1 MTASSHT
8 TYRQFKSPS
17 RIVVGFLFQSREVHK
32 QRLHNRE
39 VQLQYA
45 RQQLRESQ
53 SRERELR
60 KRLDEQAQ
68 RLQALEQ
75 EVSILR
81 DLPAQLPHDPKLPH
95 HSFGPKM
102 ISMCCNLA
110 LAVGFRAA
118 QKALKI
124 LWEFF
129 GLNDE
134 LPVFET
140 IRTWLMRIGVARLQF
155 NKAQMKDR
163 TAVWFADHSC
173 KVGTEKVLAILG
185 LRVEDQPPPGVPLKH
200 EDLVTLLVATG
211 ESWKR
216 EDVAQHYQA
225 LIEDI
230 GAPLAINSDEAVELQ
245 EPASALKNGDKP
257 VLVQTDPKHKLANI
271 LKSVIGG
278 DERFEKF
285 QKQLGQ
291 TRSAIQQTELSHFTP
306 PKQKTKAR
314 FMNLHST
321 LRWAAMVL
329 WHLSVPHSAARA
341 NIRRQRINSKLG
353 WLRSFRKDIARWN
366 RCLAVV
372 RTTLKFFNERGL
384 SAGSSRRLKMKLNQL
399 ELCAASRTVVNR
411 MLVFISES
419 EHNLKSLKRPG
430 LRVPMSTEVLESV
443 FGRYKQMEGQHSQG
457 GFTSLLASFAT
468 LLKPITAAEVKTSF
482 AAVSTKKMRAWVKDQ
497 IGRTLQSKK
506 NQAYA
511 EFKAATPAQQ

>member
-8 TYRQFKSPS
+8 TYQQFKSPL
-17 RIVVGFLFQSREVHK
+17 RVVVGFLFRSREIHK
-32 QRLHNRE
+32 QRRQFRE
-39 VQLQYA
+39 EQLQDA
-45 RQQLRESQ
+45 WRQLRESQ
-53 SRERELR
+53 SRERELQ

-75 EVSILR
+75 EAAILR
-81 DLPAQLPHDPKLPH
+81 DQPVPLPHDPKLPQ
-95 HSFGPKM
+95 HSFGAKM

-118 QKALKI
+118 QRALKI
-124 LWEFF
+124 LCEFF
-129 GLNDE
+129 GLKSK

-140 IRTWLMRIGVARLQF
+140 IRTWLMRIGVARMQF
-155 NKAQMKDR
+155 NKQQLKDG
-163 TAVWFADHSC
+163 TVVWFADHSC
-173 KVGTEKVLAILG
+173 KVGTEKTLAILG
-185 LRVEDQPPPGVPLKH
+185 LRVEDLPPPGEPLKH

-216 EDVAQHYQA
+216 EDVAQQYEA

-230 GAPLAINSDEAVELQ
+230 GPPLAINSDAAVELQ

-271 LKSVIGG
+271 IKSVMGG
-278 DERFEKF
+278 DERFEQF

-291 TRSAIQQTELSHFTP
+291 TRSAVQQTELSHFTP

-341 NIRRQRINSKLG
+341 NIPRQRMNDKLG

-372 RTTLKFFNERGL
+372 RTTLKFLNEQGL
-384 SAGSSRRLKMKLNQL
+384 SAGSGRRLKTKLNPL
-399 ELCAASRTVVNR
+399 ELCAASRTVVDR
-411 MLVFISES
+411 TLAFISES
-419 EHNLKSLKRPG
+419 DRNLKSLQQPG

-443 FGRYKQMEGQHSQG
+443 FGRYKQLEAQHSLG

-468 LLKPITAAEVKTSF
+468 LLKPITAAEVTESF
-482 AAVSTKKMRAWVKDQ
+482 AAVSTETMRSWVKDQ
-497 IGRTLQSKK
+497 LDHTLQSRK

-511 EFKAATPAQQ
+511 EFKAATPAQH

>member
-1 MTASSHT
+1 VAASSHT
-8 TYRQFKSPS
+8 TYQQFKSPL
-17 RIVVGFLFQSREVHK
+17 RVVVGFLFQSREVHK
-32 QRLHNRE
+32 ERLLNRE
-39 VQLQYA
+39 AELHFA

-75 EVSILR
+75 EVALLR
-81 DLPAQLPHDPKLPH
+81 DRPPQLPHDPKLPH
-95 HSFGPKM
+95 HSFGAKM

-110 LAVGFRAA
+110 MTVGFRAA
-118 QKALKI
+118 PKALKI
-124 LWEFF
+124 LWEFL
-129 GLNDE
+129 GLNGK

-140 IRTWLMRIGVARLQF
+140 IRTWLMRIGVARVSF
-155 NKAQMKDR
+155 NKQQMKDG

-185 LRVEDQPPPGVPLKH
+185 LRVEDLPPPGVPLKH
-200 EDLVTLLVATG
+200 EDLMTLLVAPG

-216 EDVAQHYQA
+216 QDVAQHYQA
-225 LIEDI
+225 LIADI
-230 GAPLAINSDEAVELQ
+230 GPPLAINSDEAVELQ
-245 EPASALKNGDKP
+245 EPASALKNRDKP

-271 LKSVIGG
+271 ITSVIGG

-314 FMNLHST
+314 FMNLHNT

-329 WHLSVPHSAARA
+329 WQLSVPQSAARA
-341 NIRRQRINSKLG
+341 NIPKQRMNDKLG
-353 WLRSFRKDIARWN
+353 WLRSFRRDIARWN

-372 RTTLKFFNERGL
+372 RTTLKFLNEQGL
-384 SAGSSRRLKMKLNQL
+384 SAGSGRCLKTKLNQL
-399 ELCAASRTVVNR
+399 DLCAASRTVVDR
-411 MLVFISES
+411 TLVFISES
-419 EHNLKSLKRPG
+419 EKNLKSLKQPG

-443 FGRYKQMEGQHSQG
+443 FGRYKQLEGQHSQG

-468 LLKPITAAEVKTSF
+468 LLKPITADEVTKSF
-482 AAVSTKKMRAWVKDQ
+482 AAVSTETMRAWVKDQ
-497 IGRTLQSKK
+497 LARTLQSRK

-511 EFKAATPAQQ
+511 EYKAATPAQQ

>member
-1 MTASSHT
+1 MQASSHT

-17 RIVVGFLFQSREVHK
+17 RIVVGFLFRSREVHK
-32 QRLHNRE
+32 ERLHNRE
-39 VQLQYA
+39 SQLQNT

-75 EVSILR
+75 ELATLR
-81 DLPAQLPHDPKLPH
+81 DQLVQLPHDPKLPH
-95 HSFGPKM
+95 HSFGAKM
-102 ISMCCNLA
+102 IAMCCNLA
-110 LAVGFRAA
+110 MAVGFRAA
-118 QKALKI
+118 EKALKI

-140 IRTWLMRIGVARLQF
+140 IRTWLMRMGVARVLF
-155 NKAQMKDR
+155 NKQQMKEG
-163 TAVWFADHSC
+163 TVVWFADHSC
-173 KVGTEKVLAILG
+173 KVGTEKALAILG
-185 LRVEDQPPPGVPLKH
+185 LRVEDLPPPGEPLKH
-200 EDLVTLLVATG
+200 EDLVTLLVTTG

-216 EDVAQHYQA
+216 EDVAQQYEA

-230 GAPLAINSDEAVELQ
+230 GPPLAINSDEAVELQ
-245 EPASALKNGDKP
+245 EPASALENRGKP

-271 LKSVIGG
+271 IKSVIGG

-291 TRSAIQQTELSHFTP
+291 TRSFIQQTELSHFTP
-306 PKQKTKAR
+306 PKQRTKAR

-321 LRWAAMVL
+321 LRWATMVL
-329 WHLSVPHSAARA
+329 WHLSVPQSAARA
-341 NIRRQRINSKLG
+341 NISRQRMNDKLG
-353 WLRSFRKDIARWN
+353 WLRSFRRDIARWN

-372 RTTLKFFNERGL
+372 RTTLKFLNEQGL
-384 SAGSSRRLKMKLNQL
+384 SAGSSRRLKTKLNQL
-399 ELCAASRTVVNR
+399 ELCAASRTVVER
-411 MLVFISES
+411 TLVFISES
-419 EHNLKSLKRPG
+419 EKNLKSLKQPG

-443 FGRYKQMEGQHSQG
+443 FGRYKQLEAQHSQG

-468 LLKPITAAEVKTSF
+468 LLKPITAAEVKKSF
-482 AAVSTKKMRAWVKDQ
+482 AAVSTQTMRAWVKDQ
-497 IGRTLQSKK
+497 LGRTLQSRK

-511 EFKAATPAQQ
+511 EYNAATQAQQ